1 MHEQTA
7 ALSEVESE
15 ELMGERGIFKQPC
28 QCFPFELNESKAAGP
43 VDGFSS
49 LTMLQ
54 NHIFTAAFLQK
65 LSRRGSLFLAG
76 SRLASHLELQTKM
89 FKFLLNKLYGH
100 LIN

>member
-43 VDGFSS
+43 VDGLSS

-54 NHIFTAAFLQK
+54 NHIFTSAFLQK
-65 LSRRGSLFLAG
+65 LSRSRSLFF
-76 SRLASHLELQTKM
+76 SRKLSSQPFRTG
-89 FKFLLNKLYGH
+89 NKNVYILVKRA
-100 LIN
+100 IRTSN

>member
-1 MHEQTA
+1 
-7 ALSEVESE
+7 
-15 ELMGERGIFKQPC
+15 MGERGIFKQPC

-43 VDGFSS
+43 VGGLSS

-65 LSRRGSLFLAG
+65 LSRSGSLFFLAG
-76 SRLASHLELQTKM
+76 SCLDRHLEMQTEM
-89 FKFLLNKLYGH
+89 FVFLLNKLYGH